1 LCPTSRATATN
12 WARTCAS
19 SPTLS
24 VTVVASRIKAPWVRI
39 SRNLWT
45 QIVRFH
51 RVPIQVSPR
60 GPQFRFCAFKWGLH
74 KFFQGGELGIYS
86 TTHAVNMEMRSNIH
100 FFFAIWAVL
109 IRAECTSSKTFA
121 ESPAAY
127 FYSYGILSG
136 KLRAAIP
143 LYFFNSKELY
153 LRMLLPIR
161 KGYSHKF
168 IKFKL
173 SSHRIIQLAFATV
186 AFGCLQCLRTQTSP
200 TQLVRA

>member
-1 LCPTSRATATN
+1 MCPTSRATATN

-74 KFFQGGELGIYS
+74 KFFQGEEVGIYS

-100 FFFAIWAVL
+100 FFSRFGPYLSVPNALRPKLLQNLPQRTSILMVYFQGNYAPRSPFTFSTRKSFISGCYYRFGKG
-109 IRAECTSSKTFA
+109 IRINSS
-121 ESPAAY
+121 
-127 FYSYGILSG
+127 
-136 KLRAAIP
+136 
-143 LYFFNSKELY
+143 NS
-153 LRMLLPIR
+153 
-161 KGYSHKF
+161 S
-168 IKFKL
+168 
-173 SSHRIIQLAFATV
+173 
-186 AFGCLQCLRTQTSP
+186 
-200 TQLVRA
+200 